1 MRQVGQEP
9 HRPPPADQS
18 SRSLVAWHAGVVD
31 HDRHIGVC
39 GGHRGGVCELFGQGL
54 EVERQAVVRQ
64 ARVAGAP
71 GRIRQVV
78 RALALVGVQDLAD
91 AADIGVLRV
100 RLEHLV
106 QAWVLQGSVGDDAV
120 RKAALVGDGLQPG
133 GLRE

>member
-1 MRQVGQEP
+1 MAMLATAPVNN
-9 HRPPPADQS
+9 
-18 SRSLVAWHAGVVD
+18 SL
-31 HDRHIGVC
+31 
-39 GGHRGGVCELFGQGL
+39 
-54 EVERQAVVRQ
+54 
-64 ARVAGAP
+64 ARVRAPVAELCAGLVSGAP

-106 QAWVLQGSVGDDAV
+106 QARVLQRSVGDNAV